1 MPKYSYKKYSKDDQQ
16 TLAIWAADCAERVLH
31 LFETEATDDMR
42 PRNAIAKCREWA
54 NTGVFKMSVIREAS
68 LNSHRAAR
76 EVVDYE
82 AACMAAHAAGQAV
95 ATAHVTQHAY
105 GAAYYALK
113 AIVASSSNGY
123 EDAMKEAAWERDQL
137 PLELRDEIMK
147 RIIIKKE
154 KNKTLIKIDKENG
167 I

>member
-16 TLAIWAADCAERVLH
+16 ILARWAAGCAERVLH
-31 LFETEATDDMR
+31 IFEAEANGDMR
-42 PRNAIAKCREWA
+42 PRNAIVKCKEWA
-54 NTGVFKMSVIREAS
+54 DTGVFKMSVIREAS
-68 LNSHRAAR
+68 LGSHLAAR
-76 EVVDYE
+76 DVVDKE

-105 GAAYYALK
+105 GASYYALK

-123 EDAMKEAAWERDQL
+123 EDAMKEAVWERDQL
-137 PLELRDEIMK
+137 PLKLRDEIMK

-154 KNKTLIKIDKENG
+154 KNKTLIKIDKEYG